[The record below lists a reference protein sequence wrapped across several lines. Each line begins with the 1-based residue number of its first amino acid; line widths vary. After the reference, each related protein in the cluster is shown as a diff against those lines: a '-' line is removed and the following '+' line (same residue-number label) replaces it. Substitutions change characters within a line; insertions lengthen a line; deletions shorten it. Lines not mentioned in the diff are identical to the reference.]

1 MCFTFSKNEV
11 GETHEEILLLTHRYL
26 WDYLP
31 VQNGYD
37 YNGIRY
43 KCCIGDIT
51 TPT

>member
-1 MCFTFSKNEV
+1 MCFTFSKNGV
-11 GETHEEILLLTHRYL
+11 GETHEEILSLTHRYL

-31 VQNGYD
+31 VQNGSD